1 MNTINAQT
9 MATVATSLLF
19 VADAAIAESFL
30 DDFCKDNKGYVIPA
44 ANSKEKKEEGKAWQA
59 AFLKA
64 GAKQASL
71 SNLRTALN
79 YGLEAGRFLGA
90 NPARAKEALASLNKA
105 SKAKAENEKDKGAK
119 SSADKGAKP
128 GKSDVDKLKGYA
140 KQVLES
146 PALKAAD
153 FPTITREEW
162 AAMLRCL
169 TKIKA

>member
-1 MNTINAQT
+1 MNTQIKSISA
-9 MATVATSLLF
+9 ATKQIVVTSYCIMQ
-19 VADAAIAESFL
+19 DAGIAEAFL
-30 DDFCKDNKGYVIPA
+30 NQFCADNKGYQIPPFNISA
-44 ANSKEKKEEGKAWQA
+44 KSNPEQSKDAKEWQA
-59 AFLKA
+59 LLMK
-64 GAKQASL
+64 SM
-71 SNLRTALN
+71 
-79 YGLEAGRFLGA
+79 
-90 NPARAKEALASLNKA
+90 NKA
-105 SKAKAENEKDKGAK
+105 SASNARLAINEGLMRGEYIGKNKSRTTKAENEKDKGTK